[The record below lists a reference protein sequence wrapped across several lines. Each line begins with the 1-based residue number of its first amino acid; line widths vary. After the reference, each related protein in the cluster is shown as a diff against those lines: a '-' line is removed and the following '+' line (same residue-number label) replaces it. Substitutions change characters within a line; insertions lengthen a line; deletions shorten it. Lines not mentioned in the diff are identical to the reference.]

1 MTQISMSKD
10 STFGYVVDSLI
21 KEPVTYLN
29 TAVGVASFMSIE
41 EKVKIV
47 FYIISIIATVIVSYK
62 YILEIKQIKKQDK
75 EIDGKSN
82 RQEDISDLLEF
93 QELRN
98 H

>member
-41 EKVKIV
+41 EKVKIA
-47 FYIISIIATVIVSYK
+47 FYIISIIATIIVSYK
-62 YILEIKQIKKQDK
+62 YILEIKRIKKQDK
-75 EIDGKSN
+75 ELDGKSN
-82 RQEDISDLLEF
+82 RQEDISDL
-93 QELRN
+93 
-98 H
+98 

>member
-41 EKVKIV
+41 EKVKIA

-62 YILEIKQIKKQDK
+62 YILEIKRIKKQDK
-75 EIDGKSN
+75 ELDGKSN
-82 RQEDISDLLEF
+82 RQEDISDL
-93 QELRN
+93 
-98 H
+98 

>member
-82 RQEDISDLLEF
+82 RQEDISDL
-93 QELRN
+93 
-98 H
+98 

>member
-41 EKVKIV
+41 EKVKIA
-47 FYIISIIATVIVSYK
+47 FYIISIIATIIVTYK
-62 YILEIKQIKKQDK
+62 YILEIKRIKKQDK

-82 RQEDISDLLEF
+82 RQEDISDL
-93 QELRN
+93 
-98 H
+98 

>member
-10 STFGYVVDSLI
+10 STFGYVVDSLV

-41 EKVKIV
+41 EKVKIA

-62 YILEIKQIKKQDK
+62 YILEIKRIKKQDK
-75 EIDGKSN
+75 ELDGKSN
-82 RQEDISDLLEF
+82 RQEDISDL
-93 QELRN
+93 
-98 H
+98 